1 MEINVGK
8 KDVIWSFLGTFFQ
21 YCTNLVILPFILNS
35 ISTQELGLWYSFASI
50 GTLVTYF
57 DFGFSSTLLRNI
69 TYAWSGADKIRKKG
83 FVTTDVKDKINIPFV
98 KQMLFTC
105 QIVCFVVAVIAL
117 IVMAFAGT
125 SYILYVTR
133 NFLNQQNVL
142 IAWSIYA
149 LAVFLNIYYN
159 YCANALKGIG
169 LVGAYQK
176 ILVFS
181 RALQIILSY
190 LGIKLGFGLIALSS
204 SYLVS
209 GFMIRLLSKIFLR
222 KEIRRVEIEY
232 GDQEAKLPN
241 LPNLKRRIDDS
252 IDVFKDIWYNAK
264 RSGLIALCS
273 YATNQSLTLIC
284 SAYLGVEETASY
296 GLCLQL
302 VSAIMSVAGLFM
314 SIYQPKLINSMAL
327 NRDSEYRKLFS
338 MCMFIFASVSCAG
351 IVVVSSLLNWILS
364 VLGSNTVIPVGMF
377 IFMGIYM
384 FLEHNHGQYTAYFTM
399 RNEIVYLKAY
409 IISSFGIVFGS
420 WILAIRGESIY
431 MLMTVHFVVQI
442 CFNNWYW
449 PYKAMKLM
457 NTNPVKTMIEGSEE
471 SFYLLRNAF
480 KTTSR
485 RGRSDG

>member
-8 KDVIWSFLGTFFQ
+8 NDVIWSLLGTFFQ
-21 YCTNLVILPFILNS
+21 YCTNLIILPFILNS

-50 GTLVTYF
+50 GTLVTYL
-57 DFGFSSTLLRNI
+57 DFGFSTTLLRNI
-69 TYAWSGADKIRKKG
+69 TYAWSGANRIRKRG
-83 FVTTDVKDKINIPFV
+83 FVATDVKDKINVPFV

-105 QIVCFVVAVIAL
+105 KIVCFVVAVIAL

-125 SYILYVTR
+125 TYILYVTR
-133 NFLNQQNVL
+133 NFFNQQNAL
-142 IAWSIYA
+142 IAWTIYA

-169 LVGAYQK
+169 LIGAYQK

-181 RALQIILSY
+181 RTSQIILSY

-209 GFMIRLLSKIFLR
+209 GFMIRLLSKIFLS

-232 GDQEAKLPN
+232 GNQDEKLS
-241 LPNLKRRIDDS
+241 NLKRRIDDS
-252 IDVFKDIWYNAK
+252 IGIFKDIWYNAK

-284 SAYLGVEETASY
+284 SAYLGVEETAPY

-302 VSAIMSVAGLFM
+302 ISAIMSVAGLFM

-351 IVVVSSLLNWILS
+351 IAVVSCLLNWILS

-377 IFMGIYM
+377 IFMGTYM

-409 IISSFGIVFGS
+409 IISSLGIVLGS
-420 WILAIRGESIY
+420 WILAIRGKNIY
-431 MLMTVHFVVQI
+431 MLMAVHFVVQI

-457 NTNPVKTMIEGSEE
+457 NTNPVKTMIEGAKE
-471 SFYLLRNAF
+471 SFHLLRNAF
-480 KTTSR
+480 KTMSQ
-485 RGRSDG
+485 GD